1 VFKSIQSTETSQGI
15 MALVTPR
22 KFDLEQLLAHA
33 SSTIVILVGLQDP
46 GNVGTILRIA
56 EAFGSY
62 ACLGVKGT
70 ASLYNPKVVRAS
82 AGSIFR
88 LPHVWDLEF
97 ETVVERLNRAQI
109 ALIGTSPYGS
119 QSITD
124 WDWTSPAAVLI
135 GNEGAGLSNQQVKAC
150 SALLKI
156 PQQPQVESLNSAI
169 AAAVILYEAFRS
181 RGIS

>member
-1 VFKSIQSTETSQGI
+1 
-15 MALVTPR
+15 
-22 KFDLEQLLAHA
+22 
-33 SSTIVILVGLQDP
+33 
-46 GNVGTILRIA
+46 
-56 EAFGSY
+56 
-62 ACLGVKGT
+62 VKGT